1 MARAKTPR
9 NGTPSSKQVISM
21 SEATSLASIR
31 KKVGSTIPTPI
42 DLEEQIRLRAY
53 EIWEER
59 GRLPGTEEEDW
70 KQAEREVHARH
81 HQQFA

>member
-1 MARAKTPR
+1 MARAKNPR

-21 SEATSLASIR
+21 SEATSVPSIR
-31 KKVGSTIPTPI
+31 KKVGATTPTPI

-70 KQAEREVHARH
+70 KQAEREIQARNEE
-81 HQQFA
+81 QFA

>member
-1 MARAKTPR
+1 MPSAKTPR
-9 NGTPSSKQVISM
+9 NGNPSSKQVISM
-21 SEATSLASIR
+21 SEATR
-31 KKVGSTIPTPI
+31 KKVGATTPTP

-70 KQAEREVHARH
+70 KQAEREIQARNE
-81 HQQFA
+81 QQFA